1 MIEGDWYSGWK
12 QYLKSSPQKGV
23 DALPFFDVLLISCFI
38 AINFS
43 QFILT
48 PGVQVELPTSMEFAG
63 SKVAPSAVLTID
75 RNELYF
81 FQGKMLTA
89 DSLAEGLSRYTQEL
103 SNTDKGF
110 TGTLLIKAHRQLSTE
125 VLLHAMDK
133 AREAGFSSIH
143 IAAESAVTESTLFE

>member
-1 MIEGDWYSGWK
+1 MLDGDWHSGWK
-12 QYLKSSPQKGV
+12 QYIKSSPTKGF

-48 PGVQVELPTSMEFAG
+48 PGVQVELPRSMEFTE

-89 DSLAEGLSRYTQEL
+89 DSLAEGLIRYTQEL
-103 SNTDKGF
+103 PDTSRA
-110 TGTLLIKAHRQLSTE
+110 GTLLIKAHRQLSTE
-125 VLLHAMDK
+125 VLLHSMDK

-143 IAAESAVTESTLFE
+143 IAAESSAIESTLFE